1 MSGGSYN
8 YAYRHVEDM
17 ALALSRK
24 KSPLH
29 NAFGRHLLLVAKAMH
44 DIEWVDSGD
53 YGEGR
58 EFKAIEIALGEHW
71 REPTIAEALD
81 QIDTIKEELIALLE
95 DGKDVQNKDTQS
107 VANTKRPRK
116 HMDGNI

>member
-8 YAYRHVEDM
+8 YAYRHAEDT

-24 KSPLH
+24 KGPLY

-44 DIEWVDSGD
+44 DIEWVDRCD
-53 YGEGR
+53 YGEDR
-58 EFKAIEIALGEHW
+58 EFEAIENVLGEHR
-71 REPTIAEALD
+71 RELTIAEALE

-95 DGKDVQNKDTQS
+95 EGKDVQNKDT
-107 VANTKRPRK
+107 
-116 HMDGNI
+116 